1 MSSENPLA
9 TPDEAELVFALLRG
23 ELDESSGVDAVREAV
38 RCAVKT
44 TANPRT
50 SAAEVDLVYN
60 ILRESVVSLEAPGAI
75 RN

>member
-1 MSSENPLA
+1 MQ
-9 TPDEAELVFALLRG
+9 
-23 ELDESSGVDAVREAV
+23 SSGVDAVREAV

-60 ILRESVVSLEAPGAI
+60 ILRESVVSLEAPGAS